1 MQASESA
8 QAMVESLWAIA
19 EKHTPLHP
27 YDRQRKNA
35 LVSFLD
41 AFWRLDSEIF
51 FEILRTA
58 RQPQGIVLGE
68 VGSGGKFAD
77 AALKLRELM

>member
-8 QAMVESLWAIA
+8 QAMVENLWAIA

-27 YDRQRKNA
+27 YDRQRKNV

-41 AFWRLDSEIF
+41 AFWYLDSEVF

-58 RQPQGIVLGE
+58 RRPQRIVLGE
-68 VGSGGKFAD
+68 AGSGGRFAD
-77 AALKLRELM
+77 AALKLREFM

>member
-8 QAMVESLWAIA
+8 QAMVENLLAIA

-27 YDRQRKNA
+27 HDRQRKNA

-41 AFWRLDSEIF
+41 AFWHLDSEVF

-58 RQPQGIVLGE
+58 HRPERIILGE
-68 VGSGGKFAD
+68 AESGGRFAD

>member
-8 QAMVESLWAIA
+8 QAMIDSLWAIA

-27 YDRQRKNA
+27 EDLKRKSA
-35 LVSFLD
+35 LVAFLD
-41 AFWRLDSEIF
+41 AFWRLDSETF
-51 FEILRTA
+51 FGILSTA
-58 RQPQGIVLGE
+58 RAPLAGQDGN
-68 VGSGGKFAD
+68 GGRFAD

>member
-8 QAMVESLWAIA
+8 QTMIERLWAIA

-27 YDRQRKNA
+27 HDRQRKNA
-35 LVSFLD
+35 LASFLD
-41 AFWRLDSEIF
+41 AFWHLDSEVF

-58 RQPQGIVLGE
+58 RRPQRIILGE
-68 VGSGGKFAD
+68 PGSGGRFAD